1 VRADNWSNVAT
12 TEILLGNTSMSPNYW
27 SLNILDKLGAPTM
40 ENGVWHKFTFSKA
53 DFTLQTGSLD
63 WANTQDMIVRASSS

>member
-1 VRADNWSNVAT
+1 MGK
-12 TEILLGNTSMSPNYW
+12 I
-27 SLNILDKLGAPTM
+27 GAPTM

-53 DFTLQTGSLD
+53 DFTVQTGSLD